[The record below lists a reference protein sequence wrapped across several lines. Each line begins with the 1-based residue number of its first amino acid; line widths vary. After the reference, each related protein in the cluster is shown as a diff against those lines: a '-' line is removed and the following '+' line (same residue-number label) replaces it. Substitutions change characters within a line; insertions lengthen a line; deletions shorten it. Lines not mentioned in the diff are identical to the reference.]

1 MNENEIKNRIQIEAD
16 DYVIKTKSSTIL
28 NRFLETK
35 DQKRPFFTTNIF
47 KFSTLGISCAA
58 LIITTTIVLNNQLN
72 KINEIP
78 LNNKVLN
85 MTTIEALAGI
95 SYLNNDNVEN
105 NRYAKR
111 LSSISYKE
119 DEDFTNEQFQQV
131 CDTFYTYVPMVT
143 NLSSYETY
151 TPIDSDNENYKYC
164 LQFSSFYIYY
174 NENIHNGKKTNIDG
188 LIKKDDQTF
197 DVDITIKKDDDEIKT
212 KMKIFESSTSYI
224 EIEQEVETNENEYSL
239 KHIKNGSVYEEI
251 NFEIEEDEKNLEIE
265 ISKGIKLNYEYE
277 ILSTSNDQI
286 IFSVDT
292 GEKVINEV
300 ALNLET
306 IEFRTTFNNLTYVY
320 KKEF

>member
-1 MNENEIKNRIQIEAD
+1 
-16 DYVIKTKSSTIL
+16 
-28 NRFLETK
+28 
-35 DQKRPFFTTNIF
+35 
-47 KFSTLGISCAA
+47 
-58 LIITTTIVLNNQLN
+58 
-72 KINEIP
+72 
-78 LNNKVLN
+78 
-85 MTTIEALAGI
+85 
-95 SYLNNDNVEN
+95 
-105 NRYAKR
+105 
-111 LSSISYKE
+111 
-119 DEDFTNEQFQQV
+119 
-131 CDTFYTYVPMVT
+131 MVT

-188 LIKKDDQTF
+188 LIKKDD
-197 DVDITIKKDDDEIKT
+197 DEIKT
-212 KMKIFESSTSYI
+212 KMKIIESSTSYI

>member
-58 LIITTTIVLNNQLN
+58 LIITASIVLNNQVN
-72 KINEIP
+72 KNNEIP

-85 MTTIEALAGI
+85 MATIEALAGI
-95 SYLNNDNVEN
+95 SYLNNENIEN

-119 DEDFTNEQFQQV
+119 VEDFTDDQFKQI
-131 CDTFYTYVPMVT
+131 CDTFYTYVPMIT

-151 TPIDSDNENYKYC
+151 TPINSDNENYKYC

-188 LIKKDDQTF
+188 LIKKDD
-197 DVDITIKKDDDEIKT
+197 DEIKT
-212 KMKIFESSTSYI
+212 KMKIIESSTSYI